1 MDTDGPST
9 AFPPRGNGSTLLH
22 HTSPLLSF
30 LLIVFRNRLLHAS
43 ECLVVPAAQNT
54 TALLMLRMTC
64 PPLLVIYAASFHIRQ
79 VTKKSGIRRLF
90 NPLLAGV
97 WKDSDDQLTR
107 LLPLVGDA
115 GAAALVLLV
124 VFSRPA
130 SLPTDALRTAAVTP
144 SLIEGFLSVGLA
156 GSCTSLPFWKRAR
169 RSCQLFVTLDIVVD
183 ESSSIDA
190 DDIVEILVR

>member
-1 MDTDGPST
+1 ML
-9 AFPPRGNGSTLLH
+9 PRFMFVKLPKRAEL
-22 HTSPLLSF
+22 
-30 LLIVFRNRLLHAS
+30 
-43 ECLVVPAAQNT
+43 
-54 TALLMLRMTC
+54 
-64 PPLLVIYAASFHIRQ
+64 
-79 VTKKSGIRRLF
+79 
-90 NPLLAGV
+90 
-97 WKDSDDQLTR
+97 DDR
-107 LLPLVGDA
+107 EEALVGDA

-183 ESSSIDA
+183 ESSSIDVN
-190 DDIVEILVR
+190 DIVETVVRRVRVHGAACVRAGEGGPPWR

>member
-1 MDTDGPST
+1 MSDY
-9 AFPPRGNGSTLLH
+9 
-22 HTSPLLSF
+22 TS
-30 LLIVFRNRLLHAS
+30 RLKHRRSADAQNDL
-43 ECLVVPAAQNT
+43 PAAARNP
-54 TALLMLRMTC
+54 RC
-64 PPLLVIYAASFHIRQ
+64 P
-79 VTKKSGIRRLF
+79 
-90 NPLLAGV
+90 
-97 WKDSDDQLTR
+97 DSHDQLTR

-169 RSCQLFVTLDIVVD
+169 RSCQLFVTLDIAVD

>member
-1 MDTDGPST
+1 
-9 AFPPRGNGSTLLH
+9 
-22 HTSPLLSF
+22 
-30 LLIVFRNRLLHAS
+30 
-43 ECLVVPAAQNT
+43 
-54 TALLMLRMTC
+54 MLRMTC
-64 PPLLVIYAASFHIRQ
+64 PPLLVIYAASFHVRQ
-79 VTKKSGIRRLF
+79 VTKKSGIRRLL
-90 NPLLAGV
+90 NLSLAGV

-183 ESSSIDA
+183 ESSSIDVN
-190 DDIVEILVR
+190 DIVETVVRRVRVC